1 MVMAIGSQANFNV
14 GEMRAQMQKM
24 ESFKEGS
31 SNLSK
36 DDLTTMQSDMESKG
50 ITTPEDLKAIIEAY
64 DQIDAN
70 GDGMSVDE
78 LNAFAEENGI
88 ELKGPF
94 GDKPPPPGG
103 GEGPPPP
110 PGGGKGQG
118 SGSGMN
124 VQGSNDI
131 NSQLQSLISNY
142 LNSDPQ
148 ETTSNFSI
156 VV

>member
-1 MVMAIGSQANFNV
+1 MVMPVGAQPNFNV

-24 ESFKEGS
+24 QNFRDGS
-31 SNLSK
+31 ANISK
-36 DDLTTMQSDMESKG
+36 DDLTSMKSDMESKG
-50 ITTPEDLKAIIEAY
+50 ITTPDDLKAIIEAY

-94 GDKPPPPGG
+94 GDKPPPP
-103 GEGPPPP
+103 
-110 PGGGKGQG
+110 PGGGKGPPPPKGMGQGMQG
-118 SGSGMN
+118 STA
-124 VQGSNDI
+124 

-142 LNSDPQ
+142 LNSDPDS
-148 ETTSNFSI
+148 EDSYSNFSI